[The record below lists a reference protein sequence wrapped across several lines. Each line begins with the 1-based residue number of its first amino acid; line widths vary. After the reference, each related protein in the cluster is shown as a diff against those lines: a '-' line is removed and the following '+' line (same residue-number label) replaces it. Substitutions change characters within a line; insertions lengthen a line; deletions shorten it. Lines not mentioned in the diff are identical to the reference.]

1 MIPRAV
7 IVLLCTTLQ
16 ICFGTV
22 YAWSFFQT
30 LLVAQF
36 GWSFTDSAVA
46 FSVAI
51 FSLGTSAAWAGAA
64 LPRLGPRRLALA
76 GSVMFSVGYLIA
88 GLALHLDT
96 ILLFYLGYGVIGGA
110 GIGLGYVTP
119 VATVAKWFPDR
130 KGLATGIVVMGFGLG
145 AFLLSKVLAPL
156 LVLGTEGDLPLV
168 FAWLGVVF
176 AAVLIPASLA
186 LRDPPADF
194 AVATTD
200 PSGEEGLED
209 DSGSV
214 APCLR
219 SPEFVMMW
227 FVFFF
232 NIAAGISVISF
243 QSSLLQDTWGLADP
257 SIEPETLAEY
267 GATLIAVSS
276 LCNGAGRLFWG
287 LLSDRI
293 GRIRVF
299 RILLASQMVVFG
311 VLMTERDPWIFSALV
326 CYVLLC
332 FGGGFATM
340 PSFVLDVFGAKR
352 MSAVYGA
359 VLTAWAAAGIFG
371 PLYVGHLKD
380 QYPDRAI
387 TYCFLIGVLIL
398 GLGYMFSYLLND
410 DRIRLGRPTLEGTL
424 RQYGIHPPRQSLPL
438 GIPEPGAG
446 GLRPG
451 GGKRGDGRRSH
462 GPLTRTK

>member
-1 MIPRAV
+1 MIPRTV
-7 IVLLCTTLQ
+7 IVLLCTMLQ
-16 ICFGTV
+16 VCFGTV

-30 LLVAQF
+30 LLVARL
-36 GWSFTDSAVA
+36 GWSFTETAIA

-76 GSVMFSVGYLIA
+76 GSVLFSGGYMIA
-88 GLALHLDT
+88 GLALHLDA
-96 ILLFYLGYGVIGGA
+96 ILMFYLGYGVIGGA

-145 AFLLSKVLAPL
+145 AFLLSKLLAPL
-156 LVLGTEGDLPLV
+156 LVLRTEGDLPLV
-168 FAWLGVVF
+168 FVSLGVVF
-176 AAVLIPASLA
+176 AAILIPSSLA

-194 AVATTD
+194 AAAANAPGAAPD
-200 PSGEEGLED
+200 DEDGSIGL
-209 DSGSV
+209 
-214 APCLR
+214 CLR
-219 SPEFVMMW
+219 SPEFAMMW
-227 FVFFF
+227 LVFFF

-243 QSSLLQDTWGLADP
+243 QSVLLQDVWELADP
-257 SIEPETLAEY
+257 TMEPQTLAEY

-276 LCNGAGRLFWG
+276 LCNGVGRLFWG

-311 VLMTERDPWIFSALV
+311 VLMTERDPWIFSVLV

-340 PSFVLDVFGAKR
+340 PSFVLDVFGGKR
-352 MSAVYGA
+352 MSVIYGA

-371 PLYVGHLKD
+371 PLYVGYLKD
-380 QYPDRAI
+380 QYPDRAV

-398 GLGYMFSYLLND
+398 GLGYVFSYLLND

-424 RQYGIHPPRQSLPL
+424 RQYGVQPPR
-438 GIPEPGAG
+438 
-446 GLRPG
+446 
-451 GGKRGDGRRSH
+451 
-462 GPLTRTK
+462 

>member
-1 MIPRAV
+1 ME
-7 IVLLCTTLQ
+7 L
-16 ICFGTV
+16 
-22 YAWSFFQT
+22 FQT
-30 LLVAQF
+30 LLVAQL
-36 GWSFTDSAVA
+36 GWSFTDSAIA

-76 GSVMFSVGYLIA
+76 GSVMFSGGYLIA
-88 GLALHLDT
+88 GLALHLDA

-145 AFLLSKVLAPL
+145 ALLLSKVLAPL
-156 LVLGTEGDLPLV
+156 LMLGTEGDLPLV

-176 AAVLIPASLA
+176 AAILIPSSLA

-194 AVATTD
+194 AAAPTNAPDEAESDDDAGPVA
-200 PSGEEGLED
+200 LY
-209 DSGSV
+209 
-214 APCLR
+214 LH
-219 SPEFVMMW
+219 SPEFAMMW
-227 FVFFF
+227 LVFFF

-243 QSSLLQDTWGLADP
+243 QSSLLQDVWGLADP
-257 SIEPETLAEY
+257 SIEPQILAEY

-276 LCNGAGRLFWG
+276 LCNGVGRLFWG

-293 GRIRVF
+293 GPVRVF

-311 VLMTERDPWIFSALV
+311 VLMTERDPWVFSALV

-352 MSAVYGA
+352 MSVIYGA

-371 PLYVGHLKD
+371 PLYVGYLKD
-380 QYPDRAI
+380 QYPDRAV

-398 GLGYMFSYLLND
+398 GLGYVFSYLLND
-410 DRIRLGRPTLEGTL
+410 GRIRLGRPTLESTL
-424 RQYGIHPPRQSLPL
+424 REYGIQPR
-438 GIPEPGAG
+438 
-446 GLRPG
+446 
-451 GGKRGDGRRSH
+451 
-462 GPLTRTK
+462 TRN